1 MKIHQNETEAERY
14 ARGKK
19 KRVDSLSEEAI
30 NQISDQAI
38 RCVDPKTQEVK
49 LRCKLCRKREFRM
62 ISSFEKHIQDHK
74 LGRITSGGDIGC
86 DECDRTF
93 NSTKRLERHKITHQL
108 RKDDE
113 HECSRCE
120 QKFSARTILQ
130 AHVRKC
136 TGIPLSSRENKGA
149 EKRKATL
156 KAKENLLRQSRNMVD
171 GDDDDDEE
179 DDDDDVECGDVI
191 EEEINES
198 ELVEAVEEIVLTEQ
212 IENSVSNIEEG
223 EPMVAMQQDVDKEL
237 EEGEGELK
245 FVDEHQIVE
254 NEVGAA
260 QQEAAL
266 VALQVIQANQAENS
280 ANLQEIIN
288 DPQSSAALTYVL
300 ECVNQVVANEQILA
314 STSVEVATT
323 TQPTEEVVVSNE
335 TITESESN
343 TEEGIKTG
351 EQIAVDAEASYDD
364 LPATK

>member
-1 MKIHQNETEAERY
+1 MKVHQNETEAERY

-19 KRVDSLSEEAI
+19 KRVDSLSDEAI

-74 LGRITSGGDIGC
+74 MGRITSGGDIGC

-93 NSTKRLERHKITHQL
+93 NSTKRLDRHKITHQQK
-108 RKDDE
+108 KDGE

-130 AHVRKC
+130 AHIRKC
-136 TGIPLSSRENKGA
+136 SGTPLASRENKGA

-156 KAKENLLRQSRNMVD
+156 KAKEILLRQARNMLD
-171 GDDDDDEE
+171 DDDDDDDDDDEDVE
-179 DDDDDVECGDVI
+179 FDDVV
-191 EEEINES
+191 EEENNES

-212 IENSVSNIEEG
+212 ADSSAANIAEEG
-223 EPMVAMQQDVDKEL
+223 EPMVAMQHDAGKEM

-245 FVDEHQIVE
+245 FIDKQGVVETAEVD
-254 NEVGAA
+254 AA

-266 VALQVIQANQAENS
+266 VALQVIQANQAENV

-288 DPQSSAALTYVL
+288 DPQSSAALTYVM
-300 ECVNQVVANEQILA
+300 ECVNQVVANEHILA

-323 TQPTEEVVVSNE
+323 SQTAEEIVESSE
-335 TITESESN
+335 TITTTIPS
-343 TEEGIKTG
+343 TEEDEIKT
-351 EQIAVDAEASYDD
+351 VDQTAIYDD
-364 LPATK
+364 LPATQ